1 MLSDFI
7 LRYLFVEWNP
17 MGSMGIQRSPSMSIE
32 ITGLVANLTSDR
44 CSINEIR
51 LVLKAIKRNS
61 SFQARMTWMYTLF
74 FKALSKTVLYVKKI
88 LYAWNMAPSLS
99 HEAKQLVS
107 SANDLQRLTALEV
120 DKCSKC
126 GLLLNMPLFFKAM
139 ERNNPYQMR
148 MT

>member
-1 MLSDFI
+1 MLSDCI

-61 SFQARMTWMYTLF
+61 SFQARMTWMYILF
-74 FKALSKTVLYVKKI
+74 FKALSKTALYVKKI
-88 LYAWNMAPSLS
+88 QYARSLS
-99 HEAKQLVS
+99 HEAKKLVS
-107 SANDLQRLTALEV
+107 SATDLQRLAALEV

>member
-1 MLSDFI
+1 ML
-7 LRYLFVEWNP
+7 
-17 MGSMGIQRSPSMSIE
+17 
-32 ITGLVANLTSDR
+32 
-44 CSINEIR
+44 
-51 LVLKAIKRNS
+51 
-61 SFQARMTWMYTLF
+61 
-74 FKALSKTVLYVKKI
+74 KKI
-88 LYAWNMAPSLS
+88 LYARNMAPSLS

-148 MT
+148 MTKKMPRFSIIQTKIRFTQKYEVQYRGNMPHS